1 MIRHIFVFCLIFL
14 TASSQSINAENPVPC
29 SSNNREI
36 QQLRIYELD
45 RSKSKDAFDAFHV
58 RFRDQALRIMKRHG
72 FKVLDIWVS
81 NSPDKIEYIYLL
93 SWPNENVLESSWKS
107 FLADQEWIAIKKKT
121 RETAGSV
128 VKSTSGRTLTRMDY
142 SPACSDSDGSTKK
155 TE

>member
-1 MIRHIFVFCLIFL
+1 MLESKKNLACPSIFTIVIFESTPLFAWPRWLGFNSKLGRHSINSATERSNDMIRHIFVFCLIFL
-14 TASSQSINAENPVPC
+14 TASSQSINAENPAPC

-81 NSPDKIEYIYLL
+81 NS
-93 SWPNENVLESSWKS
+93 
-107 FLADQEWIAIKKKT
+107 
-121 RETAGSV
+121 
-128 VKSTSGRTLTRMDY
+128 
-142 SPACSDSDGSTKK
+142 
-155 TE
+155 